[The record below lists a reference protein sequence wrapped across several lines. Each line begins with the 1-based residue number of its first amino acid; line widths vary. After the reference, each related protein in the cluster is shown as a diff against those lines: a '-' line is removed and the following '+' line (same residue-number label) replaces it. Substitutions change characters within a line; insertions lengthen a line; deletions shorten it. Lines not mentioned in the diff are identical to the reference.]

1 MGEVPIGTGG
11 RAYPAVIIDFWHRI
25 SRKLDALQV
34 LHDRGAVEAKVSA
47 VVPRPDA
54 AMRDSVAALRVS
66 MHRREL
72 TILCGRQASP
82 GGQHAS

>member
-25 SRKLDALQV
+25 SRKLDALEV
-34 LHDRGAVEAKVSA
+34 PHDRNAVKAMVA
-47 VVPRPDA
+47 ANVPRPDA
-54 AMRDSVAALRVS
+54 EMRASVAALRAS

-72 TILCGRQASP
+72 TILRETGLPGRP
-82 GGQHAS
+82 